1 MSRLFGTDGIRA
13 PFGQEPLDRATV
25 AALGRALGE
34 ELCERSCSPVVV
46 LAGDTRSSTPI
57 LAAWLAEGLFE
68 HGVAVRFAGVLPT
81 PAVAALVPRLGAA
94 CGIAVSASHN
104 LPPDNG
110 IKLIDAAGF
119 KWAPE
124 REAAL
129 EKRLLALRRQRPSLT
144 GEPPALTIDPDLA
157 ELYRRQLLGHFSADQ
172 PLSGLSIALDAAH
185 GAASGLAADL
195 FSALGATVR
204 LLHAEPDGTNINL
217 HCGSTHPEALA
228 AVVRDGHDLGIAF
241 DGDAD
246 RAILVDEHGQVRDG
260 DAILYLWATAL
271 RREGSLS
278 PPAIVATTM
287 SNLGLERAL
296 AREGIAVE
304 RCNVG
309 DREVVARLQQEGLLL
324 GGEQSGHVVHLGLA
338 TTGDGLLTG
347 LAMAVLRAREG
358 RPLSALLEGFQRFP
372 QVLENVRVRRKQDL
386 TTLPPVVAAMDRAER
401 SLGQEGRLVVRFS
414 GTEPLARVM
423 IEGPDAG
430 EIAALAAGIVTAI
443 KETLG

>member
-13 PFGQEPLDRATV
+13 PFGEEPLDRPTV
-25 AALGRALGE
+25 AALARALGE
-34 ELCERSCSPVVV
+34 ELSRLSSSPSVV
-46 LAGDTRSSTPI
+46 LAGDTRNSTPI
-57 LAAWLAEGLFE
+57 LAAWLTEGLLE
-68 HGVAVRFAGVLPT
+68 QGVAVRFGGVLPT
-81 PAVAALVPRLGAA
+81 PAVAALTPRLGAA

-110 IKLIDAAGF
+110 IKLIDEAGF

-129 EKRLLALRRQRPSLT
+129 ESRLLALRQQRPSPT
-144 GEPPALTIDPDLA
+144 GVPLPLAVDPDLA
-157 ELYRRQLLGHFSADQ
+157 ALYRQQLLAHFPVDR
-172 PLSGLSIALDAAH
+172 PLAGLSLVLDTAH
-185 GAASGLAADL
+185 GAASSLAREV
-195 FSALGATVR
+195 FTALGATVR
-204 LLHAEPDGTNINL
+204 LLHAEPDGHNINL
-217 HCGSTHPEALA
+217 RSGSTHPEALA
-228 AVVRDGHDLGIAF
+228 AFVREGHDLGLAF

-246 RAILVDEHGQVRDG
+246 RAVLVDERGEVRDG
-260 DAILYLWATAL
+260 DAILYLWARAL
-271 RREGSLS
+271 HREGRLE
-278 PPAIVATTM
+278 PAAIVATTM

-296 AREGIAVE
+296 AREGITVE

-309 DREVVARLQQEGLLL
+309 DREVVARLQQEGLVL

-347 LAMAVLRAREG
+347 LAMAALRAREG

-372 QVLENVRVRRKQDL
+372 QVLESVRVRRKQDL
-386 TTLPPVVAAMDRAER
+386 TTLPPVVAAIDRAER
-401 SLGQEGRLVVRFS
+401 CLGQEGRLVVRFS

-423 IEGPDAG
+423 IEGPDSG